1 MPLGR
6 EDLQDALAV
15 LKGWERE
22 PRELRRTLSL
32 DESEHAALTERVKVV
47 ADALQIHPE
56 IRRLNGQTQITVH
69 AANGTVSSD
78 EVRLAARIEDIYQ
91 SVRSHA

>member
-6 EDLQDALAV
+6 EDLRDALGQ
-15 LKGWERE
+15 LKGWVRN
-22 PRELRRTLSL
+22 PRELYRSLRL

-47 ADALQIHPE
+47 ADALQLHPE
-56 IRRLNGQTQITVH
+56 IRRLDGHTQITLH
-69 AANGTVSSD
+69 AAGGAVTAD

-91 SVRSHA
+91 SVRSR